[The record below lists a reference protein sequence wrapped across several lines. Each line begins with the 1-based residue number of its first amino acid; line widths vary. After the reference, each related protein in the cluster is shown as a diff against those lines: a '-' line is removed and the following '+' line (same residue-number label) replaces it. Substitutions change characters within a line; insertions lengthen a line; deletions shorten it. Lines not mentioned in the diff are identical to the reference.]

1 MARLALCR
9 NSYQIPPQ
17 NEADA
22 TFKTRKD
29 DPKSCQLFGLDC
41 AERNEGQC
49 EIQRSHHARELSP
62 IMENHVIENEALELE
77 D

>member
-1 MARLALCR
+1 MARLVLCR

-49 EIQRSHHARELSP
+49 EIRNDAIMIESSP
-62 IMENHVIENEALELE
+62 R
-77 D
+77 